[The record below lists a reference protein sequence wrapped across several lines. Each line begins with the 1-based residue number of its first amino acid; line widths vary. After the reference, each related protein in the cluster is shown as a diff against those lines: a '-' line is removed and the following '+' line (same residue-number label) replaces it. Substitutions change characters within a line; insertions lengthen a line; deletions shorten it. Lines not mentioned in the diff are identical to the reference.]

1 MKYAMTMLLVY
12 VGMVGSASAELIIV
26 SDTTLDSRLPAGF
39 DGGPIRIFDGPD
51 SPTTVEVVD
60 GAVIGADIDVRG
72 HSVLN
77 LRGGITAGFIF
88 GHDNS
93 TVNIFGGLVADGE
106 DVSMF
111 DDSVANIYGGRF
123 GDDIRASDS
132 AIVNLY
138 GGSFVKDGTGASL
151 VAQGDGVINVYLREY
166 EFFLNEF
173 GKRKLS
179 GVLLDGSEFNDL
191 FVGVD
196 PVGGGFP
203 QVILHTPIPE
213 PSSLALAVVALL
225 AALSVRTHRRRKRHI
240 S

>member
-1 MKYAMTMLLVY
+1 MKYAITMLLVG
-12 VGMVGSASAELIIV
+12 VWMVGSASAELIIV
-26 SDTTLDSRLPAGF
+26 SDTTLDFTHLAFEGS
-39 DGGPIRIFDGPD
+39 IRIFDGPD

-60 GAVIGADIDVRG
+60 GAVIGGNIHVWGR
-72 HSVLN
+72 SVLN
-77 LRGGITAGFIF
+77 MRGGFTAGVIF
-88 GHDNS
+88 GHDGS
-93 TVNIFGGLVADGE
+93 TINIFGGIVADGE
-106 DVSMF
+106 DIRTF
-111 DDSVANIYGGRF
+111 DNSVANIYGGHF
-123 GDDIRASDS
+123 GDDIQAFDS
-132 AIVNLY
+132 STINLY
-138 GGSFVKDGTGASL
+138 GGTFELDGIGASL
-151 VAQGDGVINVYLREY
+151 VAIGDGVINVYLREY